1 MKIFKTILFFIIS
14 LIIKTNK
21 KMLVFGDRAGKK
33 FSDNSRYLFI
43 YLNEFEKDF
52 VCIWLT
58 NDKKILQNVK
68 NLGYRAYLS
77 KSISGSYYALRAYW
91 HIYNYSENDT
101 HEYAA
106 KFRNTIN
113 LFHGTAV
120 KKVTKKYLHNFYA
133 KNLLN
138 KILTK
143 INFQKNK
150 FKKSY
155 LVYANNKKNYIPWTS
170 WSGFFPP
177 WKFNGTI
184 VSNLQRNIM
193 LYNYLNI
200 NLDIFRTKKEQL
212 LFKKLLNTDKKI
224 IGYFP
229 TFRVGYSDLFI
240 DVKNLE
246 SLNQLNQDLKKNNSI
261 MLIKKHMTGYSEDK
275 NKFYDNT
282 FDKFEYLKKFENFYT
297 IDYDIDLTSILSL
310 CDLVISDYSS
320 LILDFLFI
328 NKPIILY
335 IPDYK
340 KYSQNPGI
348 ALNIKKEKFFF
359 IANNFF
365 ELNELLSQYKLQPN
379 EFLNKHTK
387 ERLIMKKKIFED
399 YSCFENIIKII
410 K

>member
-1 MKIFKTILFFIIS
+1 
-14 LIIKTNK
+14 
-21 KMLVFGDRAGKK
+21 
-33 FSDNSRYLFI
+33 
-43 YLNEFEKDF
+43 
-52 VCIWLT
+52 
-58 NDKKILQNVK
+58 
-68 NLGYRAYLS
+68 
-77 KSISGSYYALRAYW
+77 
-91 HIYNYSENDT
+91 
-101 HEYAA
+101 
-106 KFRNTIN
+106 
-113 LFHGTAV
+113 
-120 KKVTKKYLHNFYA
+120 
-133 KNLLN
+133 
-138 KILTK
+138 
-143 INFQKNK
+143 
-150 FKKSY
+150 
-155 LVYANNKKNYIPWTS
+155 
-170 WSGFFPP
+170 
-177 WKFNGTI
+177 
-184 VSNLQRNIM
+184 
-193 LYNYLNI
+193 
-200 NLDIFRTKKEQL
+200 
-212 LFKKLLNTDKKI
+212 
-224 IGYFP
+224 
-229 TFRVGYSDLFI
+229 
-240 DVKNLE
+240 
-246 SLNQLNQDLKKNNSI
+246 